1 MYKHI
6 LIPTDG
12 SATAEKAVEAG
23 IAFAREA
30 GARVT
35 LFTVVP
41 EYELPNE
48 AALMARHMISLDEH
62 NRRSLRLADDVLA
75 PAVQRARAA
84 GVEVDSDFVQSDRP
98 SEAIVSAA
106 NDHGCDAIFM
116 ASHGRTGLAK
126 MWHGSATEEVLTH
139 SAIPTLV
146 YR

>member
-48 AALMARHMISLDEH
+48 AALMARHMISIDEH

-84 GVEVDSDFVQSDRP
+84 GVEVDSDFVQSNRP

-106 NDHGCDAIFM
+106 GDHGCDAIFM